1 MCCGLRIPAV
11 ALGLAAMVLGGCAG
25 LQQFPESTTGYT
37 ETLKAL
43 DPGYE
48 MVLKKLKNAKSDD
61 ERRAIRNRL
70 IANRVR
76 VMDLRF
82 KAFAED
88 LVKDSVVLDL
98 STNVLNISVG
108 AVGAFASE
116 TTSQILSAI
125 NAGLTGSKEA
135 YDKVAFF
142 DQTMMAMVAQMVA
155 TRQEVRVRIL
165 AGMRKNIRDYSIVQA
180 MQDLDDY
187 QYAGSIPGAI
197 SATANDA
204 QEKSKEAKA
213 AAAKLTSPFLK
224 DNAGDL
230 IEAFW
235 KPDGEFN
242 NENQKAIEAF
252 LTKNGAKGES
262 IQYFIRS
269 KSYADLRKKFV
280 EEFGL
285 NK

>member
-1 MCCGLRIPAV
+1 MLCGLRTIAIAV
-11 ALGLAAMVLGGCAG
+11 GFATMAFGGCAG
-25 LQQFPESTTGYT
+25 LQQFPESTTDYT
-37 ETLKAL
+37 GTLREL
-43 DPGYE
+43 DPGYVKVVE
-48 MVLKKLKNAKSDD
+48 LLRKATSDD

-70 IANRVR
+70 IVERVR
-76 VMDLRF
+76 VIDLRF
-82 KAFAED
+82 KAFAEE
-88 LVKDSVVLDL
+88 LVKDSVALDL
-98 STNVLNISVG
+98 GTNVLNIGAG

-165 AGMRKNIRDYSIVQA
+165 AGMRKNNRDYSIVQA
-180 MQDLDDY
+180 MQDVDDY
-187 QYAGSIPGAI
+187 QYAGSVPGAI
-197 SATANDA
+197 SATASDA
-204 QEKSKEAKA
+204 QEKERKAKA
-213 AAAKLTSPFLK
+213 AATKLTSPFQK
-224 DNAGDL
+224 DDAGDL

-242 NENQKAIEAF
+242 KENQKAIEAF
-252 LTKNGAKGES
+252 LVKNDAAGEP
-262 IQYFIRS
+262 IQFFIRS
-269 KSYADLRKKFV
+269 KQYADLRNKFV
-280 EEFGL
+280 DEFNL